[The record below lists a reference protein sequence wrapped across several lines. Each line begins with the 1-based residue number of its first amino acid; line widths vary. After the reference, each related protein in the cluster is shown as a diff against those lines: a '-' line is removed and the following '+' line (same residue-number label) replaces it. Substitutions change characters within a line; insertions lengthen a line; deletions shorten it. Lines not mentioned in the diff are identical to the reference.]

1 MNNCKFKLAVKPADI
16 YNRLIPEQ
24 KEMFNNLKIIDVKL
38 LDDGIVEIECLA
50 LKDKI
55 FENPYRQ
62 DLFNNECITA
72 I

>member
-1 MNNCKFKLAVKPADI
+1 MNYKFKLKIEPEDI

-24 KEMFNNLKIIDVKL
+24 KEKFNNLKITGVKL

-55 FENPYRQ
+55 LENPYRQ
-62 DLFNNECITA
+62 VLFGDGYITA
-72 I
+72 F